1 MAPASASK
9 ARSGV
14 NDFSL
19 FGTRETVT
27 FEEQA
32 DERILAVNAIWKPQL
47 SRSLDQCLA
56 ANPEGKFMENAAV
69 FGGRLHLSP

>member
-9 ARSGV
+9 AHSGV
-14 NDFSL
+14 NEFSL
-19 FGTRETVT
+19 FGTHETVT

-32 DERILAVNAIWKPQL
+32 DERTLAVNAIWKPQL
-47 SRSLDQCLA
+47 SRSLNQCFA
-56 ANPEGKFMENAAV
+56 ASPEGKLMENAAV